1 MVIGYAPPRPSTRSK
16 ISQKHRIFE
25 VTGKLK
31 SPSPLLT
38 FYPYQTDSPF
48 EYDLIRFGYKT
59 QNEKLKSTHAE
70 TEGASNRIEVFFL
83 L

>member
-1 MVIGYAPPRPSTRSK
+1 MYGVGFPAMELDYEHP
-16 ISQKHRIFE
+16 FC
-25 VTGKLK
+25 
-31 SPSPLLT
+31 
-38 FYPYQTDSPF
+38 YYQTDSPF
-48 EYDLIRFGYKT
+48 EYDLIRFRYKT